1 MFNAEVALCSD
12 AFIKR
17 NNQTIDHGSYYLKS
31 DEQIHNFNVHILS
44 RTFFSSAHSGYNRV
58 KTD

>member
-1 MFNAEVALCSD
+1 MALCSD

-44 RTFFSSAHSGYNRV
+44 RTFFSSAHSVYNRV